1 MAEENAD
8 GGSKTEEASPRKLE
22 QARKQGD
29 VAKSHDAVAWASLAG
44 AASVLIIMGANLSR
58 NLAEQL
64 RPYIERPD
72 SFDLENGG
80 AAQVMRHAIMA
91 AAPTIIIVL
100 GAAAAAGVAA
110 NVLQTGLMLTPG
122 KLAPDL
128 SRLSPMKG
136 FERMFGVDGLVNFG
150 KSALK
155 ITLTSIV
162 AWLSLRPHVTE
173 FQLMTG
179 LDPMTILPVAMVMLK
194 ALLLSILMLLGA
206 GALIDFIWQK
216 QRFMQRMRMTKEE
229 QKEDYKQAE
238 GDPKIKAR
246 IRQLRFERSRRRMM
260 QNVPKATV
268 VVMNPTHY
276 AVALRYV
283 QGETAAPECVAK
295 GLDSLALK
303 IREVAEAHNVPV
315 IEDPPLARALY
326 ATVEVDESIPREHY
340 EAVAKVIG
348 FVLQG
353 ARRRPAQRSLA
364 GAR

>member
-8 GGSKTEEASPRKLE
+8 GGSKTEEASQRKLDE
-22 QARKQGD
+22 ARKQGD
-29 VAKSHDAVAWASLAG
+29 VAKSPDLPAWASLA
-44 AASVLIIMGANLSR
+44 AATSVVLFMGAGFSR
-58 NLAEQL
+58 NLADQM
-64 RPYIERPD
+64 RPFIERPE
-72 SFDLENGG
+72 SYDLENGG
-80 AAQVMRHAIMA
+80 AVQVMQQALTA
-91 AAPTIIIVL
+91 AAPIVIAVL
-100 GAAAAAGVAA
+100 GAAAIAGVAG
-110 NVLQTGLMLTPG
+110 NVLQTGFLLSPN
-122 KLAPDL
+122 KLAPDF

-136 FERMFGVDGLVNFG
+136 LQRMFGLDGLVNFG

-155 ITLTSIV
+155 IALTGVV
-162 AWLSLRPHVTE
+162 AWMAIRPHVAD
-173 FQLMTG
+173 FQQMQA
-179 LDPMTILPVAMVMLK
+179 LDPLSMLPETMVMIR
-194 ALLLSILMLLGA
+194 ALFLAVLMLLGG
-206 GALIDFIWQK
+206 GALIDWIWQR
-216 QRFMQRMRMTKEE
+216 QRFLQRMRMTKEE
-229 QKEDYKQAE
+229 QKEDYKQSE
-238 GDPKIKAR
+238 GDPKIKAK
-246 IRQLRFERSRRRMM
+246 IRQIRYERARRRMM

-283 QGETAAPECVAK
+283 QGETPAPECVAK

-326 ATVEVDESIPREHY
+326 ATVEVDETIPHEHY

-353 ARRRPAQRSLA
+353 ARRRPAQRRLA